1 MNVLSN
7 SFKEYGTP
15 LSLKG
20 CREIKF
26 SNGGHLFAAA
36 LGSGAIYIY
45 NFYTQECPANMLCK
59 GHSNKVRCID
69 WYEDDMG
76 FTSCGMDGN
85 VFFFDLIM

>member
-7 SFKEYGTP
+7 SFKEYGSP

-45 NFYTQECPANMLCK
+45 NFYT
-59 GHSNKVRCID
+59 
-69 WYEDDMG
+69 
-76 FTSCGMDGN
+76 
-85 VFFFDLIM
+85 